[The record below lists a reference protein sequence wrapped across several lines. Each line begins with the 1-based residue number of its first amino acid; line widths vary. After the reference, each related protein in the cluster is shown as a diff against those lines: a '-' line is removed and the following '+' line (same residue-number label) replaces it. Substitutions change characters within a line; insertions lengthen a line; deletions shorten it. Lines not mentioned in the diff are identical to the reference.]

1 QSLDKFGVTHCR
13 KIIAASCSLC
23 TTLFLPFKCLP
34 LAQPLHRLPF
44 TFWWT
49 MSPLV
54 FPHHVSHLPRGSDSV
69 ANRKDCLFGEI
80 RCFPA
85 SMHLLRELARCSRY
99 FIADSVHMFWWSR
112 ERSTFELLV
121 HHFAVMTCFTSAVV
135 SGTYIGYAV
144 VALLVEINSIFLH
157 MRRLLKCLE
166 FPKDSLFSQFVN
178 YANLG
183 EPHSAHFYH
192 CFRLFLGCDLWV
204 FNLRL
209 IQVLSHSL
217 SRTFIVF
224 RFLVLCWMTR
234 WLVLNRDQISL
245 PYYCLGTTCLALIMF
260 MNIVL
265 FMRLVQSDVLS
276 RDSAVG
282 AATLVASTHVTTN
295 STSAFKRKTVHQSHD
310 SQSVSLCASD

>member
-1 QSLDKFGVTHCR
+1 M
-13 KIIAASCSLC
+13 IAIGTTASSFAFHFLVDYLASCFPPSCISSTTRQRQCSESKGLFIWRNSVLSCVHASVTGIGALFAFYLHPDMSKDLIFAQSSFSISL
-23 TTLFLPFKCLP
+23 
-34 LAQPLHRLPF
+34 
-44 TFWWT
+44 
-49 MSPLV
+49 
-54 FPHHVSHLPRGSDSV
+54 V
-69 ANRKDCLFGEI
+69 AYSLG
-80 RCFPA
+80 
-85 SMHLLRELARCSRY
+85 Y
-99 FIADSVHMFWWSR
+99 FIADSVHMCWWSL

-121 HHFAVMTCFTSAVV
+121 HHFAVMTCFSSALV

-166 FPKDSLFSQFVN
+166 FSKDSLLSQFVN

-183 EPHSAHFYH
+183 
-192 CFRLFLGCDLWV
+192 
-204 FNLRL
+204 
-209 IQVLSHSL
+209 
-217 SRTFIVF
+217 TFIVF

-295 STSAFKRKTVHQSHD
+295 SSSAFKRKTVHQSHD